1 MKPQARLG
9 VVLVNWNGWQDTIEC
24 LESLLGSTLPL
35 RIAVVDNASA
45 DGSLAQLAD
54 WAAGRLVA
62 SAAEAAMAGFSSPPA
77 PKPLELVTIDAA
89 AARSAPPTAAPL
101 TAAPLTAIEAGA
113 NLGFAG
119 GNNVGLAYLLR
130 DPAIDYVWLLNNDT
144 VVEATAAAAL
154 LAQLDATFN
163 AGMCGTVVRYYHRP
177 GTLQCL
183 NGSRFGPWTGVTTG
197 IAVNQPAST
206 PYDPAAVAQATDM
219 VLGASLAVSRRFV
232 ERVGPM
238 AEDYFLY
245 FEELDWAYRNR
256 GRFTT
261 SFARGAV
268 VYHKE
273 GGSIGSSSAK
283 GARSAKAEYWLL
295 RSRLKFV
302 RRYLPLM
309 LPWHWLL
316 ALALIMRRLLRR
328 QPSKARAML
337 QALFGQGFTP

>member
-1 MKPQARLG
+1 M
-9 VVLVNWNGWQDTIEC
+9 LVNWNGWRDTVEC

-35 RIAVVDNASA
+35 RIVVVDNASS
-45 DGSLAQLAD
+45 DGSPAQIAD
-54 WAAGRLVA
+54 WAEGRLPAAA
-62 SAAEAAMAGFSSPPA
+62 SDAAMAAFSSPPV
-77 PKPLELVTIDAA
+77 PKPIELMRLDAV
-89 AARSAPPTAAPL
+89 AARLAPSPPAPL
-101 TAAPLTAIEAGA
+101 TLIEAGA

-119 GNNVGLAYLLR
+119 GNNAGLAYLLR
-130 DPAIDYVWLLNNDT
+130 DPAIDYAWLLNNDT
-144 VVEATAAAAL
+144 VVETAAAAAL

-163 AGMCGTVVRYYHRP
+163 VGMCGTVVRYYHRP

-183 NGSRFGPWTGVTTG
+183 NGSRFNPWTGITTG

-261 SFARGAV
+261 GFARGAV
-268 VYHKE
+268 VYHRE

-283 GARSAKAEYWLL
+283 GARSAKADYWLL

-316 ALALIMRRLLRR
+316 TLALIARRLLRR
-328 QPSKARAML
+328 RPAKARAML
-337 QALFGQGFTP
+337 QALFGRGFTP